1 MDQKPSNLFHDEA
14 GSTVI
19 EYGLIAALV
28 CIVLL
33 SGLGLFHTVMDNMY
47 SSIATQ
53 VGGSTGA

>member
-1 MDQKPSNLFHDEA
+1 MDQRPPNLFRDEA

-33 SGLGLFHTVMDNMY
+33 SGLGMFHTVMDNMY

-53 VGGSTGA
+53 VGGAAGM